1 MADHRGLH
9 LNPVI
14 RSRTLTESVR
24 LQMQGINA
32 TDRANG
38 LISQPSARSPT
49 TSDTSAT
56 CETRRQATE
65 RRESG
70 TSSQRAIVSTHN
82 FIVCISCGLADRP
95 TDFNRRYNFY
105 DLFRNGATLLRL
117 LIRERQTIAMTW
129 LRKMLAKWKWNDLW
143 KWHFSM
149 LIANEELEQ
158 SRVKENGT
166 YHLSSCLSPGGNF
179 NWIMH
184 TQIILMQQL
193 EICNKLNSLY

>member
-49 TSDTSAT
+49 TSDAGAT
-56 CETRRQATE
+56 CETCRQASE
-65 RRESG
+65 HCESG

-117 LIRERQTIAMTW
+117 LIRERQTVAMTW

-149 LIANEELEQ
+149 LIANEEACWTGA
-158 SRVKENGT
+158 VKSQREW
-166 YHLSSCLSPGGNF
+166 HLSFVILSFSLWKLQLIHAHANHFNATTGNF
-179 NWIMH
+179 AIN
-184 TQIILMQQL
+184 
-193 EICNKLNSLY
+193 

>member
-1 MADHRGLH
+1 MADHWGLH

-14 RSRTLTESVR
+14 RRRTLTESVR

-49 TSDTSAT
+49 TSDDGGT
-56 CETRRQATE
+56 CRRRRQAGE

-82 FIVCISCGLADRP
+82 FIVSLSCMRSGRP
-95 TDFNRRYNFY
+95 TDRFQSPRYKFY
-105 DLFRNGATLLRL
+105 DLFWNGVTLLRL
-117 LIRERQTIAMTW
+117 LIRERQQQTMCLGIEEDAGEM
-129 LRKMLAKWKWNDLW
+129 KVKWSLKVAFFFADRRG
-143 KWHFSM
+143 F
-149 LIANEELEQ
+149 AELEQ

-166 YHLSSCLSPGGNF
+166 LSFVILFFSISRGRLD
-179 NWIMH
+179 
-184 TQIILMQQL
+184 IIYSS
-193 EICNKLNSLY
+193 SLQFCDA